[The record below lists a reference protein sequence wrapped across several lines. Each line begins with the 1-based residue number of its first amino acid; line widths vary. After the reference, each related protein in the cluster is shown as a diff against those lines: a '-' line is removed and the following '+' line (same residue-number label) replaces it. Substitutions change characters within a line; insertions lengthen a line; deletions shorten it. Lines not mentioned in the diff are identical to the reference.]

1 MSVTSMRPL
10 AALRAIRRVFADP
23 DATEHVFEVID
34 ALQGPNLKWMRA
46 RLQRSATGR
55 RLLATKPSVLPLLS
69 DREALRAL
77 PEGSLGR
84 AYLGFVES
92 EGISAD
98 GLVEASEYVR
108 ESVDG
113 EFLWIKDWLR
123 DTHDLWHTVL
133 GYQGD
138 LVGEAALLAF
148 SHYETKNLGVGAIAA
163 LAWLKLGRVTDPK
176 LGARGTVRGG
186 RRLAKQA
193 AWFLEVPWHEWLDR
207 PLADVRRDLGVLAPV
222 SYHPVRSSEVDLS
235 LTPT

>member
-1 MSVTSMRPL
+1 MRPL

-55 RLLATKPSVLPLLS
+55 RLLASKPSVLPLLS

-113 EFLWIKDWLR
+113 EFL
-123 DTHDLWHTVL
+123 
-133 GYQGD
+133 
-138 LVGEAALLAF
+138 
-148 SHYETKNLGVGAIAA
+148 
-163 LAWLKLGRVTDPK
+163 
-176 LGARGTVRGG
+176 
-186 RRLAKQA
+186 
-193 AWFLEVPWHEWLDR
+193 
-207 PLADVRRDLGVLAPV
+207 
-222 SYHPVRSSEVDLS
+222 
-235 LTPT
+235 